1 MSPRST
7 LTEPER
13 AWWALVAFGFRLLYN
28 ELAFTYDMVSWIVSL
43 GQWRQWQR
51 CALTHVNAPPGARL
65 LELAHG
71 TGNMQIDLRAAGYR
85 PVALDLSRAMGRI
98 ARRKLHRWG
107 YHPQLVRGMGQA
119 LPFPDH
125 TFPAAI
131 STFPTPFIMEQAT
144 LREIRRVLLPGG
156 RLVIVFG
163 GILTS
168 KNAAAEAL
176 ELAYRVTGQRGPWPA
191 GLEERLHAAGLSGE
205 VVTEQL
211 PRSLVYMLVV
221 ENTPPA

>member
-1 MSPRST
+1 MTHRPSQSPVA
-7 LTEPER
+7 R
-13 AWWALVAFGFRLLYN
+13 AWWALVTFGFRLLYN
-28 ELAFTYDMVSWIVSL
+28 ELAFTYDMVSWLVSL

-51 CALTHVNAPPGARL
+51 CALAHTNVPPGARL

-85 PVALDLSRAMGRI
+85 PVALDLSPAMGRI
-98 ARRKLHRWG
+98 ARRRLLRWG
-107 YHPQLVRGMGQA
+107 YNPQLVRGMGQA

-125 TFPAAI
+125 AFPAAI